1 MAYSGLELAKAIQAR
16 RFAGPLPPWVEHMR
30 VHEENLIETVESGRI
45 VSIWTPGVQFTVPD
59 GYVQGGLI
67 SALAD
72 GGQALAL
79 LTMHESVEFWITV
92 DLHTRFARPIKMGE
106 RVEIESKVLNKTRTS
121 AVVLTTFTLPGE
133 KLAAVVTGGWRAAEG
148 RRVFLTDPKE

>member
-1 MAYSGLELAKAIQAR
+1 
-16 RFAGPLPPWVEHMR
+16 MR
-30 VHEENLIETVESGRI
+30 VHEENLVETVEPGRI

-79 LTMHESVEFWITV
+79 LTTQESVEFWLTL

-106 RVEIESKVLNKTRTS
+106 RVEIESKVLNKTKTS
-121 AVVLTTFTLPGE
+121 AVVLTTFTLPGA
-133 KLAAVVTGGWRAAEG
+133 KLAAVVTGGWRPAEN
-148 RRVFLTDPKE
+148 RRGFVDRPE